1 MNGIEDTDTC
11 PTIFIGRAP
20 TSPNRDQPGCR
31 FKFCFGGKSHTKRH
45 TSLVDTRAMGVFRC
59 ERIQRTHEPRCSNQ
73 LMHSSRMFSRRFRR
87 NVPPACSHLSSTTH
101 LAGAPRAH
109 ESMRTLSLRAG
120 ADSGACM
127 CWQARTRADGRPH
140 ERTSAH
146 ATTASVNPCSR
157 QKVNHSFIHSSTGP
171 PINLHALANTLAH
184 SEGRCGPRPW
194 GCCAHGKH
202 INGEKGA
209 LWNVGNGKQR

>member
-1 MNGIEDTDTC
+1 MEDIIIMRQLA
-11 PTIFIGRAP
+11 PHRYPPQSTIIFVSFVYKRRHLRLGAALIAGPSAP
-20 TSPNRDQPGCR
+20 NAARPG
-31 FKFCFGGKSHTKRH
+31 
-45 TSLVDTRAMGVFRC
+45 A
-59 ERIQRTHEPRCSNQ
+59 
-73 LMHSSRMFSRRFRR
+73 
-87 NVPPACSHLSSTTH
+87 VPHPCSHLSSTH

-194 GCCAHGKH
+194 GCCAHGNSFDGEH
-202 INGEKGA
+202 VNGEKGA
-209 LWNVGNGKQR
+209 LWKVRFGKQRTDPSAIWPRLAP